1 MTRRHTLKMLGK
13 LLLTV
18 DAIALLL
25 GAPIADYNHTHI
37 FNPHWTPHAKCVL
50 LNAP

>member
-1 MTRRHTLKMLGK
+1 MALKMLGK